1 MNYTEII
8 KLLDAGYT
16 RDEIMKMKEEPEE
29 QGKPDEEQGKPDE
42 EQGKPDEEQGKPD
55 EMSGMFKEM
64 KDMFAELRKEV
75 TAFNIM
81 NTNLPEEK
89 SGEDVMARIINP
101 FEDKG
106 GKK

>member
-1 MNYTEII
+1 MKYTEII

-29 QGKPDEEQGKPDE
+29 QGKPEEQRKPEEQGDPAEPEEQGKPD
-42 EQGKPDEEQGKPD
+42 D
-55 EMSGMFKEM
+55 MSDMFSEM
-64 KDMFAELRKEV
+64 KNMFAELRKEV

-81 NTNLPEEK
+81 HTTQPEEQN
-89 SGEDVMARIINP
+89 SVDAMAKIINP
-101 FEDKG
+101 FDDKG

>member
-1 MNYTEII
+1 MKYTEII

-16 RDEIMKMKEEPEE
+16 RDEIMKMSDEPEE
-29 QGKPDEEQGKPDE
+29 QGKPEEFT
-42 EQGKPDEEQGKPD
+42 
-55 EMSGMFKEM
+55 GMFKEM

-81 NTNLPEEK
+81 HSTQPEEQN
-89 SGEDVMARIINP
+89 SVDAMAKIINP
-101 FEDKG
+101 FDDKG

>member
-1 MNYTEII
+1 MKYTEII

-16 RDEIMKMKEEPEE
+16 RDEIMKMSDEPEE
-29 QGKPDEEQGKPDE
+29 QGKPEEQGNPEETEEQGEPEEQGKPE
-42 EQGKPDEEQGKPD
+42 EFT
-55 EMSGMFKEM
+55 GMFKEM

-81 NTNLPEEK
+81 HSTQPEEQN
-89 SGEDVMARIINP
+89 SVDAMAKIINP
-101 FEDKG
+101 FDDKG

>member
-1 MNYTEII
+1 MKYTEII

-29 QGKPDEEQGKPDE
+29 PEKPEEFT
-42 EQGKPDEEQGKPD
+42 
-55 EMSGMFKEM
+55 GMFKEM

-81 NTNLPEEK
+81 HTTQPEEQN
-89 SGEDVMARIINP
+89 SVDAMAKIINP
-101 FEDKG
+101 FDDKG

>member
-1 MNYTEII
+1 MKYTEII

-29 QGKPDEEQGKPDE
+29 PEKPEEFT
-42 EQGKPDEEQGKPD
+42 
-55 EMSGMFKEM
+55 GMFKEM

-81 NTNLPEEK
+81 HTTQPEEQNSVDAK
-89 SGEDVMARIINP
+89 AKIINP
-101 FEDKG
+101 FDDKG